1 MMRPSLLG
9 LTPRSE
15 LRIAS
20 SMLRRLVVSNGVITA
35 IRGSGTAKEAS
46 WLIGVTAP

>member
-1 MMRPSLLG
+1 MIRPSLLG

-20 SMLRRLVVSNGVITA
+20 SMLRRLLLSKGVITA
-35 IRGSGTAKEAS
+35 IRGSAREGGELVDRRESA
-46 WLIGVTAP
+46 